1 MFRVV
6 NTETDGDL
14 ISEHHYDM
22 NDTKDIWDLVLG
34 ITNDELEANRAT
46 AIARNMLWND
56 EFKSGTYKYR
66 IKCFRE

>member
-1 MFRVV
+1 MFRVI

-14 ISEHHYDM
+14 ISEHHYTM
-22 NDTKDIWDLVLG
+22 NDAKDVRDLVLG

>member
-14 ISEHHYDM
+14 IAEHHYDM
-22 NDTKDIWDLVLG
+22 NDIKDIWDLVVG
-34 ITNDELEANRAT
+34 ITNDKVEANRAT
-46 AIARNMLWND
+46 VIAANMAWND
-56 EFKSGTYKYR
+56 EFKSGSYKYR

>member
-1 MFRVV
+1 MFRVI

-34 ITNDELEANRAT
+34 ITNDELEANRAA

-56 EFKSGTYKYR
+56 KFKSGLYKYE
-66 IKCFRE
+66 IGCFKE